1 MSWGEHFNHRR
12 LETSQINPSDPL
24 DAPRHIT
31 MASTLDKMVDT
42 AVKLDDTRWSFAGV
56 ERSSCGIGY
65 RESCSDENSS
75 TDSEES
81 KTSREVGPG
90 THQGRSSSESSSK
103 KSGDETATLSR
114 KQTGGKAGI
123 GIKSSGKN
131 FKHNRLSINS
141 RERRRMHDLND
152 ALDELRS
159 VIPYA
164 HSPSVRKLSK
174 IATLLLA
181 KNYILMQAN
190 ALDEMKRVVSYVNQS
205 QLHISPPPPYF
216 SGYPFP
222 SYLSQE
228 KSPNVAPP
236 SASSGTPSIVPSFP
250 AREVPP
256 AVSPALLQPL
266 PVTQNSYASPCQQ
279 CVEKP

>member
-1 MSWGEHFNHRR
+1 MSWEERFNLRGQ
-12 LETSQINPSDPL
+12 ETSQMNSSDPP
-24 DAPRHIT
+24 DTTRHIT

-42 AVKLDDTRWSFAGV
+42 AVKLDETRWCFAGV
-56 ERSSCGIGY
+56 ERSSCRIGY
-65 RESCSDENSS
+65 RESCSDSNSS
-75 TDSEES
+75 TDSDES
-81 KTSREVGPG
+81 KTSRELGATHEGP
-90 THQGRSSSESSSK
+90 SSESNT
-103 KSGDETATLSR
+103 KSGDEIGPHSR
-114 KQTGGKAGI
+114 RQGGKGGL
-123 GIKSSGKN
+123 GIKSTGKN
-131 FKHNRLSINS
+131 LKHNRLSINS

-190 ALDEMKRVVSYVNQS
+190 ALEEMKRMVSYVNQS

-222 SYLSQE
+222 SYLSQD
-228 KSPNVAPP
+228 KSPTIAPS
-236 SASSGTPSIVPSFP
+236 SASAGTPAIVPSFP
-250 AREVPP
+250 AREVPS
-256 AVSPALLQPL
+256 AVSPPGLLQPH
-266 PVTQNSYASPCQQ
+266 PVTQSTYASPSCQQ